1 MGTKNN
7 ISRRQFLGQASCA
20 AVGSTSIFN
29 TLFNLKSISSF
40 LGQSTTATGDYK
52 ALVCLLNAGGLD
64 SFNMLVRKD
73 TSGYNEYA
81 ATRSNLALARSSLL
95 DISYT
100 IDGKTFGLH
109 PALPRMRTMFNT
121 GKLSFVSNVGTLI
134 QPTTKTQFYNGSV
147 PLPLGLYSHSDQVL
161 HWQTGIPDQR
171 LATGWAGKIAD
182 LLSSANQNQT
192 VSMNIS
198 LSGSNVFQTGN
209 NSVEFS
215 LHPENGALGIN
226 GFNNDWIYNTLKTNA
241 INGMVNG
248 TYQDVFKKTYV
259 EKVKKGID
267 GKAILSPIL
276 DNPPVYN
283 VPFSDNDL
291 SKSFRMIANTIAGRE
306 QLGVTRQIFFVE
318 FGGWDHHDELL
329 QNQIEMFTVLDNALY
344 EFDAALSQLNVND
357 CVTTFSL
364 SEFARTLTSNGNG
377 TDHAWGSNVFVL
389 GGPVNGTQLY
399 GQFPSLVLGNANP
412 LEIGG
417 GVLIPTVS
425 TDAYFAEIA
434 MWFGVP
440 ASELSTLFPNI
451 GHFYDTGSGDNPIGF
466 LDLN

>member
-1 MGTKNN
+1 
-7 ISRRQFLGQASCA
+7 
-20 AVGSTSIFN
+20 
-29 TLFNLKSISSF
+29 
-40 LGQSTTATGDYK
+40 
-52 ALVCLLNAGGLD
+52 
-64 SFNMLVRKD
+64 
-73 TSGYNEYA
+73 
-81 ATRSNLALARSSLL
+81 
-95 DISYT
+95 
-100 IDGKTFGLH
+100 
-109 PALPRMRTMFNT
+109 
-121 GKLSFVSNVGTLI
+121 
-134 QPTTKTQFYNGSV
+134 
-147 PLPLGLYSHSDQVL
+147 
-161 HWQTGIPDQR
+161 
-171 LATGWAGKIAD
+171 
-182 LLSSANQNQT
+182 
-192 VSMNIS
+192 
-198 LSGSNVFQTGN
+198 
-209 NSVEFS
+209 
-215 LHPENGALGIN
+215 
-226 GFNNDWIYNTLKTNA
+226 
-241 INGMVNG
+241 MVNG

-329 QNQIEMFTVLDNALY
+329 QNQIDMFTVLDNALY

-417 GVLIPTVS
+417 GVLIPSVS
-425 TDAYFAEIA
+425 TDAF
-434 MWFGVP
+434 F
-440 ASELSTLFPNI
+440 
-451 GHFYDTGSGDNPIGF
+451 
-466 LDLN
+466 